1 MIVFDPLWET
11 LKKKGVSQ
19 YSLIHDYKINEA
31 QLDRFRKNCIVK
43 TVTLN
48 RLCEILDCEVGDIC
62 KYIKDENEKK

>member
-19 YSLIHDYKINEA
+19 YSLIQDYKINEA
-31 QLDRFRKNCIVK
+31 QLDRFRKNSIVK
-43 TVTLN
+43 TATIN

-62 KYIKDENEKK
+62 KYVKDENQKK